1 MKRALPLLLIALL
14 VTSFA
19 PDAFAKSKKGGSNT
33 GGLKL
38 PGMGG
43 GGNNGK
49 SKKGNSKKGNS
60 KKGGSSKPKKE
71 PVDIVKATANGT
83 MVSTTSSSFV
93 MKAKAPAKKAAKAP
107 AKKNVKAPAKKEAT
121 KSDKTVNYTIA
132 YHSKTT
138 ITLDGLSSSKSLLKA
153 GMKLSV
159 NYAMQKSTGKK
170 IALSISALS
179 TKASNSADK

>member
-49 SKKGNSKKGNS
+49 SFGIYRKRS
-60 KKGGSSKPKKE
+60 
-71 PVDIVKATANGT
+71 DIR
-83 MVSTTSSSFV
+83 
-93 MKAKAPAKKAAKAP
+93 
-107 AKKNVKAPAKKEAT
+107 
-121 KSDKTVNYTIA
+121 
-132 YHSKTT
+132 
-138 ITLDGLSSSKSLLKA
+138 
-153 GMKLSV
+153 
-159 NYAMQKSTGKK
+159 
-170 IALSISALS
+170 
-179 TKASNSADK
+179 